1 MVGIFL
7 ISLSLIIYGLK
18 QFLSRDSSIKGFSL
32 AIITGCFIA
41 SYSIVDGYGARVTQ
55 NPIGFYS
62 TMTLI
67 NGLIFYFYAKWK
79 DRDIIKRIF
88 ISGKRSFFI
97 GGTASYAAY
106 GIVVWACL
114 FLPIAVVSS
123 IRETSIL
130 LGLFFLK
137 EKINLIKSFLI
148 VGLFFGLFFLE
159 LDKQYKK
166 YNFDNAP
173 QFFNEELPYPEEFI
187 AAFKVFCKSYSLPIK
202 VTQENQARILNSIK
216 AFIAL
221 QRFNENMYIRI
232 INQTDPFILR
242 ALEEVTKS

>member
-1 MVGIFL
+1 MLSGFKHKKNQKPK
-7 ISLSLIIYGLK
+7 SL
-18 QFLSRDSSIKGFSL
+18 RKGFSL

-130 LGLFFLK
+130 LGFFLK

-148 VGLFFGLFFLE
+148 VGLF
-159 LDKQYKK
+159 
-166 YNFDNAP
+166 
-173 QFFNEELPYPEEFI
+173 
-187 AAFKVFCKSYSLPIK
+187 
-202 VTQENQARILNSIK
+202 
-216 AFIAL
+216 
-221 QRFNENMYIRI
+221 
-232 INQTDPFILR
+232 LR
-242 ALEEVTKS
+242 VG

>member
-18 QFLSRDSSIKGFSL
+18 QFLSRYSSVKGFSL

-130 LGLFFLK
+130 FPILLGLFFLK

-148 VGLFFGLFFLE
+148 VGLFFGLLFLR
-159 LDKQYKK
+159 
-166 YNFDNAP
+166 
-173 QFFNEELPYPEEFI
+173 
-187 AAFKVFCKSYSLPIK
+187 VG
-202 VTQENQARILNSIK
+202 
-216 AFIAL
+216 
-221 QRFNENMYIRI
+221 
-232 INQTDPFILR
+232 
-242 ALEEVTKS
+242 

>member
-1 MVGIFL
+1 MTSVVLGHIPFALIGILVFGLTNSNGLSYILISALLHFFYQIFLLNAYKFGELSEIYPIARGLSPLIIITISLFFFEENISSHEVVGIFL

-18 QFLSRDSSIKGFSL
+18 QFLSRDSSLKGFSL

-130 LGLFFLK
+130 FAILLGLFFLK

-148 VGLFFGLFFLE
+148 VGLFFGLLFLR
-159 LDKQYKK
+159 
-166 YNFDNAP
+166 
-173 QFFNEELPYPEEFI
+173 
-187 AAFKVFCKSYSLPIK
+187 VG
-202 VTQENQARILNSIK
+202 
-216 AFIAL
+216 
-221 QRFNENMYIRI
+221 
-232 INQTDPFILR
+232 
-242 ALEEVTKS
+242 

>member
-1 MVGIFL
+1 LFFEENIYSHEVVGIFL

-18 QFLSRDSSIKGFSL
+18 QFLSRDSSVKGFSL

-130 LGLFFLK
+130 FAILLGLFFLK

-148 VGLFFGLFFLE
+148 IGLFFGLLFLR
-159 LDKQYKK
+159 
-166 YNFDNAP
+166 
-173 QFFNEELPYPEEFI
+173 
-187 AAFKVFCKSYSLPIK
+187 VG
-202 VTQENQARILNSIK
+202 
-216 AFIAL
+216 
-221 QRFNENMYIRI
+221 
-232 INQTDPFILR
+232 
-242 ALEEVTKS
+242 

>member
-1 MVGIFL
+1 MTSVVLGHIPFALIGISVFGFPDLNGLSYILASALLHFFYQIFLLNAYRFGELSVIYPTARGLSPLIIFIISLLFLEENVSFYEILGIFL
-7 ISLSLIIYGLK
+7 ISFSLIIYGLK
-18 QFLSRDSSIKGFSL
+18 QYLNNSSSLKGFSL
-32 AIITGCFIA
+32 AILTGCFIA

-79 DRDIIKRIF
+79 DREIINRIF
-88 ISGKRSFFI
+88 VNGKLSFFV

-130 LGLFFLK
+130 FAILLGIFFLK
-137 EKINLIKSFLI
+137 EKINLTKFFLI
-148 VGLFFGLFFLE
+148 IGLFFGLVFL
-159 LDKQYKK
+159 
-166 YNFDNAP
+166 
-173 QFFNEELPYPEEFI
+173 
-187 AAFKVFCKSYSLPIK
+187 
-202 VTQENQARILNSIK
+202 
-216 AFIAL
+216 
-221 QRFNENMYIRI
+221 RFG
-232 INQTDPFILR
+232 
-242 ALEEVTKS
+242 

>member
-1 MVGIFL
+1 
-7 ISLSLIIYGLK
+7 
-18 QFLSRDSSIKGFSL
+18 
-32 AIITGCFIA
+32 
-41 SYSIVDGYGARVTQ
+41 
-55 NPIGFYS
+55 
-62 TMTLI
+62 MTLI

-130 LGLFFLK
+130 FAILLGLFFLK

-148 VGLFFGLFFLE
+148 VGLFFGLLFLR
-159 LDKQYKK
+159 
-166 YNFDNAP
+166 
-173 QFFNEELPYPEEFI
+173 
-187 AAFKVFCKSYSLPIK
+187 VG
-202 VTQENQARILNSIK
+202 
-216 AFIAL
+216 
-221 QRFNENMYIRI
+221 
-232 INQTDPFILR
+232 
-242 ALEEVTKS
+242 